1 MKRFLLLSTIALFF
15 MSCDKVATKL
25 VTKVSKETVSEISEG
40 TAEQIGKQVARK
52 GAKGVASEAAEKGA
66 ARALRELIE
75 SNIIYRT
82 LYEKFQKNISQDF
95 ADDIIVQSSKDVIE
109 MSSKKFPNSAIKISG
124 NTLIGKGGSLIDNG
138 PVNEFL
144 NHVLPNKTYIVDDL
158 FVYQTDHL
166 GRVTSCS
173 SNRTKAFQKLGGKRN
188 PQRNS
193 DVQKMV
199 IDHLDG
205 RKGLDDGGHLFS
217 RNSGGPNELIN
228 QVPMDGKLNKGAYKK
243 LEEIE
248 EKALRE
254 GKNVQSKRNLL
265 YKGDS
270 KRPYA
275 IEFITTIDGVETKTI
290 LQNI

>member
-1 MKRFLLLSTIALFF
+1 MRKFLLLSIFALLLI
-15 MSCDKVATKL
+15 SCDNVVTKL

-40 TAEQIGKQVARK
+40 TVEQIGQQAARK
-52 GAKGVASEAAEKGA
+52 GAKGIASEAAERGA

-75 SNIIYRT
+75 SNIIYKT

-95 ADDIIVQSSKDVIE
+95 ADNIIVQSSKDVIE
-109 MSSKKFPNSAIKISG
+109 MSSKKSPNSAIKISG
-124 NTLIGKGGSLIDNG
+124 NTIIGKGGSLIDNG

-144 NHVLPNKTYIVDDL
+144 NYILPNKTYIVDDV

-173 SNRTKAFQKLGGKRN
+173 SNRTKAFQALGGKRN
-188 PQRNS
+188 SQRYGKTQN
-193 DVQKMV
+193 MV

-205 RKGLDDGGHLFS
+205 RKGLDHGGHLFS

-228 QVPMDGKLNKGAYKK
+228 QVPMDSKLNTNAYKQ
-243 LEEIE
+243 LEQIE

-275 IEFITTIDGVETKTI
+275 IEFITTIDGIETRTI
-290 LQNI
+290 LENF